1 MSERSIEVP
10 DPDPV
15 APGAAA
21 PQSPYKN
28 LLVPLVVVPFLV
40 VGVLVLV
47 YVFFGAIAGKEAGLE
62 DNLARVVDGGPNE
75 AKQAAMN
82 LGTQA
87 AENARAKLEG
97 KPEPWPTGADFP
109 ERLAQAWNKLNADD
123 VRLRLAVAQLS
134 AAYGDA
140 SAVEKLGTFLALPD
154 EKDREGDL
162 RFAALM
168 ALTWLD
174 EPRSAALVIPFLH
187 HADPLLRQVA
197 AGVLQKMPGE
207 ATTAA
212 LAGPP
217 RSAATFRAASRLGAI
232 SVRTT
237 RQPFSTR
244 QRAMP
249 VPIRL
254 APPVM
259 TATLTA
265 ALAGAARSL
274 RPAGGR
280 GGASES
286 TRDRGRRRRR
296 RGFPN
301 PARACLPSRERD
313 ECCPSCRCRRT
324 SDA

>member
-28 LLVPLVVVPFLV
+28 LLVFLVVVPFLV

-109 ERLAQAWNKLNADD
+109 ERLAQAWNQLNADD

-212 LAGPP
+212 LAGLLDAPELEM
-217 RSAATFRAASRLGAI
+217 RGQAAI
-232 SVRTT
+232 SLSHLGDARGATVLRELALAESYAAAHALAPKKFANEKLVQTT
-237 RQPFSTR
+237 RLK
-244 QRAMP
+244 A
-249 VPIRL
+249 VDALARL
-254 APPVM
+254 A
-259 TATLTA
+259 
-265 ALAGAARSL
+265 LA
-274 RPAGGR
+274 
-280 GGASES
+280 E
-286 TRDRGRRRRR
+286 DRGLFERLAQDDADPLVREI
-296 RGFPN
+296 
-301 PARACLPSRERD
+301 ALRALDRH
-313 ECCPSCRCRRT
+313 
-324 SDA
+324 